1 VGSGGRIVNAPMI
14 DRTRNRLLAALP
26 AAEQARLLPEL
37 EVVEIRLRES
47 LHEPDDPTPFVYFP
61 ESGVLSLLTVLA
73 EGMAVELGHVGN
85 EGMVDIAVFLGLE
98 SSESR
103 TIVQVPGLAG
113 RLPADRFRELVR
125 ELPALRRVIGA
136 YVLEFFTMVAQTT
149 ACNRRHTLEQRFARW
164 VLMTEDR
171 AGAAAFP
178 ITQDFLAEMLGVS
191 RPKVTIAAIALQD
204 AGLIAYR
211 HGRMRVTDRE
221 GLERTT
227 CECYGLIRARFDRFE
242 GVAARSAPVAVA

>member
-1 VGSGGRIVNAPMI
+1 V
-14 DRTRNRLLAALP
+14 
-26 AAEQARLLPEL
+26 
-37 EVVEIRLRES
+37 
-47 LHEPDDPTPFVYFP
+47 PDDPTPFVYFP

-113 RLPADRFRELVR
+113 RLSAERFRELVR
-125 ELPALRRVIGA
+125 EMPDLDRVIGA

-149 ACNRRHTLEQRFARW
+149 ACNRRHTFEQRFARW
-164 VLMTEDR
+164 VLMTQDR
-171 AGAAAFP
+171 VGEAAFP

-191 RPKVTIAAIALQD
+191 RPNVTVAAIALQD
-204 AGLIAYR
+204 AGVIAYHR
-211 HGRMRVTDRE
+211 GRMRAIGRV
-221 GLERTT
+221 GLERAT
-227 CECYGLIRARFDRFE
+227 CECYALIRDRFARFE
-242 GVAARSAPVAVA
+242 ASPVTHPAVVVA